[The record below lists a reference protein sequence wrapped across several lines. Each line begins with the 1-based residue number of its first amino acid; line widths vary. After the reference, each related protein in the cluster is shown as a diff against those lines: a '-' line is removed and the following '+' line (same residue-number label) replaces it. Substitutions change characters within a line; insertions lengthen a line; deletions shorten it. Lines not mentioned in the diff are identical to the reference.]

1 MAPQQAG
8 TALSKKDAAVLAL
21 ASANSPAFVQTYAPA
36 RISTMRVT
44 SPRQVLSLCRTSQV
58 GTIRQFYGEN
68 AVKTLA
74 VIKAHLVNLNVV
86 SGVNKVLNAA
96 QIDFVAET
104 IVTDWELMGL
114 TLVDFMLVMRQA
126 LTGEVGEMFE
136 ALSPQKVLGW
146 LRAYSK
152 ERAEQAGKM
161 SREESEN
168 YKGDPTRS
176 RYRNEQAAKA
186 EQEAMHR
193 VSVEAYRRA
202 VEQRQKEQEKQP
214 KNR

>member
-1 MAPQQAG
+1 MGA
-8 TALSKKDAAVLAL
+8 ALSKKDAALLAL
-21 ASANSPAFVQTYAPA
+21 ASANSPAFAQTYAPA

-58 GTIRQFYGEN
+58 GTIRRFYREN
-68 AVKTLA
+68 ATKTLA

-96 QIDFVAET
+96 QIDFVADT
-104 IVTDWELMGL
+104 IVTDWQLWNL
-114 TLVDFMLVMRQA
+114 TLVDFMLVMRRA
-126 LTGEVGEMFE
+126 LTGEAGEMFE

-146 LRAYSK
+146 LRAYAK
-152 ERAEQAGKM
+152 ERADQAGEM
-161 SREESEN
+161 SQEESES
-168 YKGDPTRS
+168 YKGDPSRS
-176 RYRNEQAAKA
+176 RYHKEQAAKA
-186 EQEAMHR
+186 EQEALHR
-193 VSVEAYRRA
+193 VSVEAYRQA